1 MICET
6 IPVELGRTAWA
17 GTTEG
22 VQEMAIE
29 RIEVQGREWFDRVN
43 GNSYCSARVLVDD
56 ELVVVI
62 PFQYGY
68 GHAFEQYAGEELA
81 RISVVFFEKYP
92 NGATETLRRYCAR
105 NNIHYS
111 NHICSALKRE
121 VQEWGTV

>member
-1 MICET
+1 
-6 IPVELGRTAWA
+6 
-17 GTTEG
+17 
-22 VQEMAIE
+22 MAIE

-56 ELVVVI
+56 ELVAVI

-81 RISVVFFEKYP
+81 RLSIVSLTQYSSSMESLP
-92 NGATETLRRYCAR
+92 RYCER
-105 NNIHYS
+105 NGIHYS

-121 VQEWGTV
+121 VKEWGSE